1 MVQEGGVFQALRRVG
16 VAEDPLRQQAEQE
29 ASGEDAARQMLR
41 GKWRALR
48 SGGNSAR
55 LGNLIDLW
63 FVAGS
68 LDATNQ
74 TAGRS
79 PFIATSNLAEL
90 YRRSPLREDS
100 WDCLKLGNARCTDAA
115 SPRGICHEE
124 ARLTLALTLSLALI
138 LPLTLSLTVSLS
150 LTLT

>member
-1 MVQEGGVFQALRRVG
+1 MLTLAGDLEGQGRAVSPAGAKSLTLAL
-16 VAEDPLRQQAEQE
+16 ALALTLPLTLTLTLTLTLA
-29 ASGEDAARQMLR
+29 L
-41 GKWRALR
+41 LR

-79 PFIATSNLAEL
+79 PFIATSSLAEL

-124 ARLTLALTLSLALI
+124 AGAPEEMCSSRHNPTTLQ
-138 LPLTLSLTVSLS
+138 P
-150 LTLT
+150 

>member
-1 MVQEGGVFQALRRVG
+1 
-16 VAEDPLRQQAEQE
+16 
-29 ASGEDAARQMLR
+29 MLR

-79 PFIATSNLAEL
+79 PFIATSSLAEL
-90 YRRSPLREDS
+90 YRRSVTPLYLPCIS
-100 WDCLKLGNARCTDAA
+100 LHLPYISPSSTAAR
-115 SPRGICHEE
+115 
-124 ARLTLALTLSLALI
+124 
-138 LPLTLSLTVSLS
+138 
-150 LTLT
+150 

>member
-1 MVQEGGVFQALRRVG
+1 MFQALRRVG

-79 PFIATSNLAEL
+79 PFIATSSLAEL

-124 ARLTLALTLSLALI
+124 AGAPEEMCSSRHNPTQPYNPTTLQ
-138 LPLTLSLTVSLS
+138 P
-150 LTLT
+150 